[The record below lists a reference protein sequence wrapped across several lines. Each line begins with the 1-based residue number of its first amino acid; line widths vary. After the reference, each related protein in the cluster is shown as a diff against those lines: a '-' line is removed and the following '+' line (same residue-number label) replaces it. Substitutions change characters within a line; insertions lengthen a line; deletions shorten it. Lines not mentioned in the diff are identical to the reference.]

1 MPSSPKKKTPPCSS
15 THPRKRPV
23 PLVNAEMHARK
34 IAEAVESAWHG
45 AYGSGRF
52 DVPLSV
58 IATLAALPQK
68 DSHGHDA
75 ADAASEWT
83 ADEFVDYAR
92 HTWRS
97 ITRARPE
104 TIHLLYPLI
113 AWIFDDA
120 ETSVHPHAHAVA
132 QAALRAGQPDLTGT
146 DRRFDTDLLG
156 NVLMVLRP
164 KSALQAQGQFYT
176 PADIS
181 KLIAQM
187 VGLDGSSDVLEPMM
201 GTGGMLRAAAE
212 VMREEGRDPRSV
224 RWVGCDIDEIAVA
237 CATVN
242 SMIWGLGS
250 DIVFY
255 GGNALTL
262 GWEGRALAQR
272 EHLRQV
278 AAGVERS
285 RKLLALIAAT
295 QRQ

>member
-1 MPSSPKKKTPPCSS
+1 MPSSPEKKTPRRSS
-15 THPRKRPV
+15 MHPRKRPTS
-23 PLVNAEMHARK
+23 PINAEMHARK
-34 IAEAVESAWHG
+34 LAEAVESAWHG
-45 AYGSGRF
+45 AYSSGRL

-68 DSHGHDA
+68 DSHGHDVV
-75 ADAASEWT
+75 DTVIEWT
-83 ADEFVDYAR
+83 ADEFIDYAR

-113 AWIFDDA
+113 AWIFDDT
-120 ETSVHPHAHAVA
+120 ETNVHPHAHAVA

-164 KSALQAQGQFYT
+164 KSALQARGQFYT

-181 KLIAQM
+181 KLVAQM
-187 VGLDGSSDVLEPMM
+187 VGVDGFGDVLEPMM

-212 VMREEGRDPRSV
+212 VMREQGRDPRSV

-237 CATVN
+237 CSTVN
-242 SMIWGLGS
+242 SMIWGLGH
-250 DIVFY
+250 DIIFHV
-255 GGNALTL
+255 GNALAE
-262 GWEGRALAQR
+262 GWESRAFAQR
-272 EHLRQV
+272 EQLRRL
-278 AAGVERS
+278 AADIERDQ
-285 RKLLALIAAT
+285 RLIALLKSM
-295 QRQ
+295 